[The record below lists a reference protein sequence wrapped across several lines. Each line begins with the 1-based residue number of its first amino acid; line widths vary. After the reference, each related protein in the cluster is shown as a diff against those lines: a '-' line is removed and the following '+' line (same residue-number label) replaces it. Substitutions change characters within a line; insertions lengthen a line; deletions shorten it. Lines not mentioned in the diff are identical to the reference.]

1 MLFKI
6 VKARP
11 VKLYLECLSSH
22 REDTI
27 LVNMGRVVDML
38 DSLGMSKQKVR
49 ST

>member
-6 VKARP
+6 VTARP
-11 VKLYLECLSSH
+11 VKLYLEWFSSH

-38 DSLGMSKQKVR
+38 DSLGMSKQEVR